1 MIDQHTNKKSDSMS
15 NDANDINREILLE
28 LKKQNEKLNYLSDG
42 LVDHSAKAAGEL
54 LAHSLFS
61 FERRF
66 PALITLLGCVGFA
79 IIAILLYVIF
89 IDNNLLDAYIH

>member
-15 NDANDINREILLE
+15 NDANDINKEILLE
-28 LKKQNEKLNYLSDG
+28 LKKQNESLNYLSDG
-42 LVDHSAKAAGEL
+42 LVDHYAMAKAKL
-54 LAHSLFS
+54 ISDLLFS